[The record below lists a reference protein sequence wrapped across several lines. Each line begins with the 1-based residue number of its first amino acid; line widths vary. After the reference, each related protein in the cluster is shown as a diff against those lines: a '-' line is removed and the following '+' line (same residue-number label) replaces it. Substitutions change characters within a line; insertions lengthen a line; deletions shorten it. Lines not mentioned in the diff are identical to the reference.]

1 MRIEVY
7 QHERHRAQW
16 EEFVSK
22 RARNAHFMHGR
33 CYLDYHADRFD
44 DHSLLFFGE
53 KATPLAV
60 LPANRVG
67 EVLVSHG
74 GLSFGGLLVSP
85 RFYLSHWHEA
95 FAAIGDHMAGGGLE
109 TLDYRPPPPW
119 YHQQPGEED
128 IYLLESTGLQ
138 PVILGSAICQIAGR
152 FPGNSTRRNESRAAG
167 LDVAREDTALGETIE
182 LVAETLRQ
190 RHEAAPVHSR
200 AEIEHLAGLFPD
212 GIRCYTVRRG
222 AELVAGII
230 VFVTA
235 PAVKSQY
242 VGYTNG
248 RAMSAAYAHL
258 FSLEELRG
266 RWFDFGT
273 SMAGGGDVV
282 DAGLFAYKESLGGK
296 LAPVRRYNITRECPL
311 LSPC

>member
-22 RARNAHFMHGR
+22 RARNAHFMHRR

-53 KATPLAV
+53 RAAPLAV

-67 EVLVSHG
+67 EMLVSHG
-74 GLSFGGLLVSP
+74 GLSFGGLLVGS
-85 RFYLSHWHEA
+85 RFRLSQWREA
-95 FAAIGDHMAGGGLE
+95 FAAIGDHMAGAGLE

-128 IYLLESTGLQ
+128 VFLLESAGLQ
-138 PVILGSAICQIAGR
+138 PVLLGSAICRIGGR
-152 FPGNSTRRNESRAAG
+152 FPGNPTRRNESRGTG
-167 LDVAREDTALGETIE
+167 LDVAREDAALGETLE
-182 LVAETLRQ
+182 LVAETLRL
-190 RHEAAPVHSR
+190 RHEAAPVHTR

-212 GIRCYTVRRG
+212 GIRCYTVRRD
-222 AELVAGII
+222 AELVAGAI

-235 PAVKSQY
+235 PVVKLQY
-242 VGYTNG
+242 VGYTIG
-248 RAMSAAYAHL
+248 RAMSVVYAHL

-266 RWFDFGT
+266 RWIDFGT
-273 SMAGGGDVV
+273 SMAGGGGVL
-282 DAGLFAYKESLGGK
+282 DAGLFAYKESLGGQ
-296 LAPVRRYNITRECPL
+296 LAPVRRYKITRECPL
-311 LSPC
+311 LIPC